1 MIKLP
6 NRGIVEILGP
16 DAAAFMNNL
25 VTNEIAKMAN
35 KTARF
40 CGLLTPQGKYLFDI
54 FAYRHD
60 DKTFLLDSNHSEELV
75 QKLKIY
81 KMRAAIEIMPRH
93 DLAVFAAFPAPCHPA
108 LDAGSYAAND
118 YISFTDP
125 RDSAMG
131 LRIFAPQNT
140 PETAS
145 FSRYE
150 SHRLQLGIP
159 DLAQDLIRDK
169 DFALEGLMDEL
180 HAIDFHKGCYVG
192 QEMTS
197 RMKRRGTL
205 KQKLCRIKIASSQIP
220 FDTPIMAGE
229 TEIGRIRSNNST
241 LGMALIRFDRW
252 QHAMDAKQNLLAN
265 GVEIIIDPPE
275 WLSGANA

>member
-81 KMRAAIEIMPRH
+81 KMRAAIEIIPRH
-93 DLAVFAAFPAPCHPA
+93 DLA
-108 LDAGSYAAND
+108 
-118 YISFTDP
+118 
-125 RDSAMG
+125 
-131 LRIFAPQNT
+131 APQNT